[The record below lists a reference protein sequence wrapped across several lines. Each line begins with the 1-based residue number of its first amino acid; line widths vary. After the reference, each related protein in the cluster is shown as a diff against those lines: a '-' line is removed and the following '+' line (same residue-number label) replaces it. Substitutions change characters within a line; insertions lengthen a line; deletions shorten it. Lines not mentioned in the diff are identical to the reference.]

1 MPSFFRRPGRPRRP
15 IAGCG
20 VIAPLVGIVGSVQAM
35 EAVKL
40 IAGVGETLVGYVL
53 YLDAKRM
60 GWRVFTLP
68 KNPKCAV
75 CGKRGEPKN

>member
-1 MPSFFRRPGRPRRP
+1 M
-15 IAGCG
+15 
-20 VIAPLVGIVGSVQAM
+20 QAM

-40 IAGVGETLVGYVL
+40 IAGGGETLVGYVL

-60 GWRVFTLP
+60 GRRKFTLP

-75 CGKRGEPKN
+75 CGKRGEPEN